1 MNTSLFKYL
10 MLSMFSLVFF
20 CTCDKDDE
28 LSGEEFRVTMENR
41 FFSIKTSKTFTK
53 KDGSTEIMQ
62 EGKSYLADSP
72 STIWFHDSKLYIPIQ
87 ISSKD
92 TLWQKWNAYQREKG
106 LGNILLLVGHK
117 YMYES
122 QGNGLITPDQLLVHE
137 QLGGRFYLK
146 TDGDNLLHATI
157 LYPDDIADD
166 DTIFPKVSS
175 IIKKSYHLIK
185 RQLRISCLRL
195 RRGSNSL
202 YHRTNEGQEA
212 FRMML
217 ISLSSDDQNKKSRV
231 ITQE

>member
-166 DTIFPKVSS
+166 DTIFPKSEVYYQEELSPDKNVSLEYHVYDS
-175 IIKKSYHLIK
+175 DEEAIAYIIEQMKDWKPS
-185 RQLRISCLRL
+185 
-195 RRGSNSL
+195 
-202 YHRTNEGQEA
+202 E
-212 FRMML
+212 
-217 ISLSSDDQNKKSRV
+217 
-231 ITQE
+231 

>member
-41 FFSIKTSKTFTK
+41 FFSIKTFTK

-166 DTIFPKVSS
+166 DTIFPKSEFYYQEELSPDKNVSLEYHVYDS
-175 IIKKSYHLIK
+175 DEEAIAYIIEQMKDWKPS
-185 RQLRISCLRL
+185 
-195 RRGSNSL
+195 
-202 YHRTNEGQEA
+202 E
-212 FRMML
+212 
-217 ISLSSDDQNKKSRV
+217 
-231 ITQE
+231 

>member
-28 LSGEEFRVTMENR
+28 LSGEEFRVKMENR

-166 DTIFPKVSS
+166 DTIFPKSEFYYQEELSPDKNVSLGYHVYDS
-175 IIKKSYHLIK
+175 DEEAIAYIIEQMKDWKPS
-185 RQLRISCLRL
+185 
-195 RRGSNSL
+195 
-202 YHRTNEGQEA
+202 E
-212 FRMML
+212 
-217 ISLSSDDQNKKSRV
+217 
-231 ITQE
+231 

>member
-1 MNTSLFKYL
+1 
-10 MLSMFSLVFF
+10 MFSLVFF

-62 EGKSYLADSP
+62 EGKSYLAVSP

-146 TDGDNLLHATI
+146 TDGDNL
-157 LYPDDIADD
+157 
-166 DTIFPKVSS
+166 
-175 IIKKSYHLIK
+175 
-185 RQLRISCLRL
+185 ISCLRL

-202 YHRTNEGQEA
+202 YHRTNEGLEA

>member
-92 TLWQKWNAYQREKG
+92 SMAEMERLSTRERTRE
-106 LGNILLLVGHK
+106 HT
-117 YMYES
+117 
-122 QGNGLITPDQLLVHE
+122 IT
-137 QLGGRFYLK
+137 
-146 TDGDNLLHATI
+146 
-157 LYPDDIADD
+157 
-166 DTIFPKVSS
+166 
-175 IIKKSYHLIK
+175 
-185 RQLRISCLRL
+185 C
-195 RRGSNSL
+195 
-202 YHRTNEGQEA
+202 RT
-212 FRMML
+212 
-217 ISLSSDDQNKKSRV
+217 
-231 ITQE
+231 

>member
-10 MLSMFSLVFF
+10 MRSMFSLVFF

-62 EGKSYLADSP
+62 EGKSYLTDSP

-166 DTIFPKVSS
+166 DTIFPKSEFYYQEELSPDKNVSLEYHVYDS
-175 IIKKSYHLIK
+175 DEEAIAYIIEQMKDWKPS
-185 RQLRISCLRL
+185 
-195 RRGSNSL
+195 
-202 YHRTNEGQEA
+202 E
-212 FRMML
+212 
-217 ISLSSDDQNKKSRV
+217 
-231 ITQE
+231 

>member
-53 KDGSTEIMQ
+53 KDDSTEIMQ

-166 DTIFPKVSS
+166 DTIFPKSEFYYQEELSPDKNVSLEYHVYDS
-175 IIKKSYHLIK
+175 DEEAIAYIIEQMKDRKPS
-185 RQLRISCLRL
+185 
-195 RRGSNSL
+195 
-202 YHRTNEGQEA
+202 E
-212 FRMML
+212 
-217 ISLSSDDQNKKSRV
+217 
-231 ITQE
+231 

>member
-166 DTIFPKVSS
+166 DTIFPKSEIYYQEELSPDKNVSLEYHVYDS
-175 IIKKSYHLIK
+175 DEEAIAYIIEQMKDWKPS
-185 RQLRISCLRL
+185 
-195 RRGSNSL
+195 
-202 YHRTNEGQEA
+202 E
-212 FRMML
+212 
-217 ISLSSDDQNKKSRV
+217 
-231 ITQE
+231 

>member
-72 STIWFHDSKLYIPIQ
+72 STIWSHDSKLYIPIQ

-166 DTIFPKVSS
+166 DTIFPKSEFYYQEELSPDKNVSLEYHVYDS
-175 IIKKSYHLIK
+175 DEEAIAYIIEQMKDWKPS
-185 RQLRISCLRL
+185 
-195 RRGSNSL
+195 
-202 YHRTNEGQEA
+202 E
-212 FRMML
+212 
-217 ISLSSDDQNKKSRV
+217 
-231 ITQE
+231 

>member
-28 LSGEEFRVTMENR
+28 LSGEEFRVTMVNR

-166 DTIFPKVSS
+166 DTIFPKSEFYYQEELSPDKNVSLEYHVYDS
-175 IIKKSYHLIK
+175 DEEAIAYIIEQMKDWKPS
-185 RQLRISCLRL
+185 
-195 RRGSNSL
+195 
-202 YHRTNEGQEA
+202 E
-212 FRMML
+212 
-217 ISLSSDDQNKKSRV
+217 
-231 ITQE
+231 

>member
-146 TDGDNLLHATI
+146 TDGDNLLHETI

-166 DTIFPKVSS
+166 DTIFPKSEFYYQEELSPDKNVSLEYHVYDS
-175 IIKKSYHLIK
+175 DEEAIAYIIEQMKDWKPS
-185 RQLRISCLRL
+185 
-195 RRGSNSL
+195 
-202 YHRTNEGQEA
+202 E
-212 FRMML
+212 
-217 ISLSSDDQNKKSRV
+217 
-231 ITQE
+231 

>member
-10 MLSMFSLVFF
+10 MLSMLSLVFF

-28 LSGEEFRVTMENR
+28 MSGEEFRVTMENR

-92 TLWQKWNAYQREKG
+92 TLWQKWNAYKREKG

-157 LYPDDIADD
+157 LYPDGIADD
-166 DTIFPKVSS
+166 DTIFPKSEFYYQEELSPDKNVSLEYHVYDS
-175 IIKKSYHLIK
+175 DEEAIAYIIEQMKGWKPS
-185 RQLRISCLRL
+185 
-195 RRGSNSL
+195 
-202 YHRTNEGQEA
+202 E
-212 FRMML
+212 
-217 ISLSSDDQNKKSRV
+217 
-231 ITQE
+231 

>member
-20 CTCDKDDE
+20 CTCDKDDK

-157 LYPDDIADD
+157 LYQDDIADD
-166 DTIFPKVSS
+166 DTIFPKSEFYYQEELSPDKNVSLEYHVYDS
-175 IIKKSYHLIK
+175 DEEAIAYIIEQMKDWKPS
-185 RQLRISCLRL
+185 
-195 RRGSNSL
+195 
-202 YHRTNEGQEA
+202 E
-212 FRMML
+212 
-217 ISLSSDDQNKKSRV
+217 
-231 ITQE
+231 

>member
-137 QLGGRFYLK
+137 QLGGRFLFK
-146 TDGDNLLHATI
+146 KRMETI
-157 LYPDDIADD
+157 YYTQRSFIRMISLTMIQSSQ
-166 DTIFPKVSS
+166 KVSS

-185 RQLRISCLRL
+185 TS
-195 RRGSNSL
+195 
-202 YHRTNEGQEA
+202 A
-212 FRMML
+212 
-217 ISLSSDDQNKKSRV
+217 
-231 ITQE
+231 

>member
-20 CTCDKDDE
+20 CTCDKDDK

-106 LGNILLLVGHK
+106 LGNILLLVGHQ

-166 DTIFPKVSS
+166 DTIFPKSEFYYQEELSPDKNVSLEYHVYDS
-175 IIKKSYHLIK
+175 DEEAIAYIIEQMKDWKPS
-185 RQLRISCLRL
+185 
-195 RRGSNSL
+195 
-202 YHRTNEGQEA
+202 E
-212 FRMML
+212 
-217 ISLSSDDQNKKSRV
+217 
-231 ITQE
+231 

>member
-20 CTCDKDDE
+20 CTCDKDDK

-122 QGNGLITPDQLLVHE
+122 QGNGLITRDQLLVHE

-166 DTIFPKVSS
+166 DTIFPKSEFYYQEELSPDKNVSLEYHVYDS
-175 IIKKSYHLIK
+175 DEEAIAYIIEQMKDWKPS
-185 RQLRISCLRL
+185 
-195 RRGSNSL
+195 
-202 YHRTNEGQEA
+202 E
-212 FRMML
+212 
-217 ISLSSDDQNKKSRV
+217 
-231 ITQE
+231 

>member
-92 TLWQKWNAYQREKG
+92 TLWQKWNAYQREKE

-166 DTIFPKVSS
+166 DTIFPKSEFYYQEELSPDKNVSLEYHVYDS
-175 IIKKSYHLIK
+175 DEEAIAYIIEQMKDWKPS
-185 RQLRISCLRL
+185 
-195 RRGSNSL
+195 
-202 YHRTNEGQEA
+202 E
-212 FRMML
+212 
-217 ISLSSDDQNKKSRV
+217 
-231 ITQE
+231 

>member
-20 CTCDKDDE
+20 CTCDKDDK

-122 QGNGLITPDQLLVHE
+122 PGNGLITPDQLLVHE

-166 DTIFPKVSS
+166 DTIFPKSEFYYQEELSPDKNVSLEYHVYDS
-175 IIKKSYHLIK
+175 DEEAIAYIIEQMKDWKPS
-185 RQLRISCLRL
+185 
-195 RRGSNSL
+195 
-202 YHRTNEGQEA
+202 E
-212 FRMML
+212 
-217 ISLSSDDQNKKSRV
+217 
-231 ITQE
+231 

>member
-137 QLGGRFYLK
+137 QLGGRFYL
-146 TDGDNLLHATI
+146 GNYILLYTI
-157 LYPDDIADD
+157 
-166 DTIFPKVSS
+166 TK
-175 IIKKSYHLIK
+175 IIKGHITMYPFIIQSFFSFFFPFPSFLTLQERVFRK
-185 RQLRISCLRL
+185 
-195 RRGSNSL
+195 RGSRGSIFGL
-202 YHRTNEGQEA
+202 
-212 FRMML
+212 
-217 ISLSSDDQNKKSRV
+217 
-231 ITQE
+231 

>member
-1 MNTSLFKYL
+1 MTKLFKYL

-28 LSGEEFRVTMENR
+28 LSGEKFQVTMENR

-72 STIWFHDSKLYIPIQ
+72 STIWFHDNKLYIPIQ

-92 TLWQKWNAYQREKG
+92 SLWQKWNAYKLEKG
-106 LGNILLLVGHK
+106 LENILLLVGHK
-117 YMYES
+117 YTYES
-122 QGNGLITPDQLLVHE
+122 SGNGLTTQDQLLVHE

-146 TDGDNLLHATI
+146 TDGDKLLHATI

-166 DTIFPKVSS
+166 DTIFPKSDFYYQEELSPDKNVSLEYHVFDS
-175 IIKKSYHLIK
+175 DEEAIAYII
-185 RQLRISCLRL
+185 
-195 RRGSNSL
+195 
-202 YHRTNEGQEA
+202 E
-212 FRMML
+212 RMKDWKP
-217 ISLSSDDQNKKSRV
+217 S
-231 ITQE
+231 E

>member
-166 DTIFPKVSS
+166 DTIFPKSEFYYQEELSPDKNVSLEYYVYDS
-175 IIKKSYHLIK
+175 DEEAIAYIIEQMKDWKPS
-185 RQLRISCLRL
+185 
-195 RRGSNSL
+195 
-202 YHRTNEGQEA
+202 E
-212 FRMML
+212 
-217 ISLSSDDQNKKSRV
+217 
-231 ITQE
+231 

>member
-20 CTCDKDDE
+20 CTCDKDDK

-146 TDGDNLLHATI
+146 TDGDTLLHATI

-166 DTIFPKVSS
+166 DTIFPKSEFYYQEELSPDKNVSLEYHVYDS
-175 IIKKSYHLIK
+175 DEEAIAYIIEQMKDWKPS
-185 RQLRISCLRL
+185 
-195 RRGSNSL
+195 
-202 YHRTNEGQEA
+202 E
-212 FRMML
+212 
-217 ISLSSDDQNKKSRV
+217 
-231 ITQE
+231 

>member
-72 STIWFHDSKLYIPIQ
+72 SAIWFHDSKLYIPIQ

-166 DTIFPKVSS
+166 DTIFPKSEFYYQEELSPDKNVSLEYHVYDS
-175 IIKKSYHLIK
+175 DEEAIAYIIEQMKDWKPS
-185 RQLRISCLRL
+185 
-195 RRGSNSL
+195 
-202 YHRTNEGQEA
+202 E
-212 FRMML
+212 
-217 ISLSSDDQNKKSRV
+217 
-231 ITQE
+231 

>member
-20 CTCDKDDE
+20 CTFDKDDE

-166 DTIFPKVSS
+166 DTIFPKSEFYYQEELSPDKNVSLEYHVYDS
-175 IIKKSYHLIK
+175 DEEAIAYIIEQMKDWKPS
-185 RQLRISCLRL
+185 
-195 RRGSNSL
+195 
-202 YHRTNEGQEA
+202 E
-212 FRMML
+212 
-217 ISLSSDDQNKKSRV
+217 
-231 ITQE
+231 

>member
-92 TLWQKWNAYQREKG
+92 TLSSAASDVYKRQG

-166 DTIFPKVSS
+166 DTIFPKSEFYYQEELSPDKNVSLEYHVYDS
-175 IIKKSYHLIK
+175 DEEAIAYIIEQMKDWKPS
-185 RQLRISCLRL
+185 
-195 RRGSNSL
+195 
-202 YHRTNEGQEA
+202 E
-212 FRMML
+212 
-217 ISLSSDDQNKKSRV
+217 
-231 ITQE
+231 

>member
-117 YMYES
+117 YLS
-122 QGNGLITPDQLLVHE
+122 LIH
-137 QLGGRFYLK
+137 
-146 TDGDNLLHATI
+146 I
-157 LYPDDIADD
+157 
-166 DTIFPKVSS
+166 
-175 IIKKSYHLIK
+175 
-185 RQLRISCLRL
+185 
-195 RRGSNSL
+195 
-202 YHRTNEGQEA
+202 
-212 FRMML
+212 
-217 ISLSSDDQNKKSRV
+217 
-231 ITQE
+231 

>member
-62 EGKSYLADSP
+62 EGKSYLTDSP

-146 TDGDNLLHATI
+146 TDGDNLLPQRSFIRMISLTMI
-157 LYPDDIADD
+157 QSSQ
-166 DTIFPKVSS
+166 KVSS

-185 RQLRISCLRL
+185 TS
-195 RRGSNSL
+195 
-202 YHRTNEGQEA
+202 A
-212 FRMML
+212 
-217 ISLSSDDQNKKSRV
+217 
-231 ITQE
+231 

>member
-166 DTIFPKVSS
+166 DTIFPKSEFYYQEELSPDKNVSLEYHVYDS
-175 IIKKSYHLIK
+175 DEAAIAYIIEQMKDWKPS
-185 RQLRISCLRL
+185 
-195 RRGSNSL
+195 
-202 YHRTNEGQEA
+202 E
-212 FRMML
+212 
-217 ISLSSDDQNKKSRV
+217 
-231 ITQE
+231 

>member
-41 FFSIKTSKTFTK
+41 FFSIKTSKAFTK

-166 DTIFPKVSS
+166 DTIFPKSEFYYQEELSPDKNVSLEYHVYDS
-175 IIKKSYHLIK
+175 DEEAIAYIIEQMKDWKPS
-185 RQLRISCLRL
+185 
-195 RRGSNSL
+195 
-202 YHRTNEGQEA
+202 E
-212 FRMML
+212 
-217 ISLSSDDQNKKSRV
+217 
-231 ITQE
+231 